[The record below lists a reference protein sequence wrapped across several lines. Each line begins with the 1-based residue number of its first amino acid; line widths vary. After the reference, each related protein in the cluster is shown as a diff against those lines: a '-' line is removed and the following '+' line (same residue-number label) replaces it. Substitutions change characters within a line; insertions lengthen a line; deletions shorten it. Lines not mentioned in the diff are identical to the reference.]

1 MFSILFYLFISSQKK
16 KIKRPAISE
25 LILVQ
30 MWLVYSN
37 VNVIWLINGGDYVVN
52 DFCC

>member
-1 MFSILFYLFISSQKK
+1 M
-16 KIKRPAISE
+16 SE
-25 LILVQ
+25 LFLVQ

-37 VNVIWLINGGDYVVN
+37 VNVIWLINRGDCVVN